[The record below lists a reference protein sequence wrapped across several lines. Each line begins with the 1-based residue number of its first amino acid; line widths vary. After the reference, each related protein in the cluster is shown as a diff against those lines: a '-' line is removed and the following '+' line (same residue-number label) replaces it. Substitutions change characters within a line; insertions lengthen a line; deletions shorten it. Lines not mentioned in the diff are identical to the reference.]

1 MVNVEFIGRLGAD
14 SEVKVGKSGNQ
25 FLSFRI
31 ATDEYR
37 NGKNEASWL
46 NVVYTGDR
54 AIKMH
59 QWLTKGKAVS
69 VHGVENVST
78 YTDRN
83 GQVQVSRDVMA
94 DRVDFVNVG
103 GSGQT
108 QSNSSTT
115 TTTQNQT
122 NVGQPAPNVA
132 APTNIALSTG
142 TMKPQETTPAKDDD
156 DLPF

>member
-14 SEVKVGKSGNQ
+14 SEVKIGKNGNQ
-25 FLSFRI
+25 FLSFRV

-46 NVVYTGDR
+46 NVVCTSER
-54 AIKMH
+54 AIKLH

-69 VHGVENVST
+69 VHGVENVGT
-78 YTDRN
+78 YLDRN

-108 QSNSSTT
+108 QSNTAAT
-115 TTTQNQT
+115 ATQNQ
-122 NVGQPAPNVA
+122 AKPNVA
-132 APTNIALSTG
+132 APNVATPTDIAPPAG
-142 TMKPQETTPAKDDD
+142 TMKSQETMPAKDDD

>member
-14 SEVKVGKSGNQ
+14 SEVKTGKSGNQ
-25 FLSFRI
+25 FISFRV

-46 NVVYTGDR
+46 NVVYTGER

-69 VHGVENVST
+69 VHGVENVGT
-78 YTDRN
+78 YLDRN

-108 QSNSSTT
+108 QSNSA
-115 TTTQNQT
+115 TTTQ
-122 NVGQPAPNVA
+122 GQANVA
-132 APTNIALSTG
+132 APTNIAPPAG
-142 TMKPQETTPAKDDD
+142 TMKPQETTPAKDED

>member
-14 SEVKVGKSGNQ
+14 SEVKIGKSGNQ
-25 FLSFRI
+25 FLSFRV

-46 NVVYTGDR
+46 NVVYTGER
-54 AIKMH
+54 AIKLH

-69 VHGVENVST
+69 VHGVENVGT
-78 YTDRN
+78 YIDRN
-83 GQVQVSRDVMA
+83 GQTQVSRDVMA

-103 GSGQT
+103 GSGQA
-108 QSNSSTT
+108 QSNSA
-115 TTTQNQT
+115 TTTQ
-122 NVGQPAPNVA
+122 GQANVA
-132 APTNIALSTG
+132 APTNIAPPAG
-142 TMKPQETTPAKDDD
+142 TMKPQETMPAKDED

>member
-1 MVNVEFIGRLGAD
+1 MVNIEFIGRLGAD

-25 FLSFRI
+25 FLSFRA
-31 ATDEYR
+31 ATDEWR

-46 NVVYTGDR
+46 NVIYPGERGV
-54 AIKMH
+54 KMH

-69 VHGVENVST
+69 VHGVENVGT
-78 YTDRN
+78 YVDRN

-108 QSNSSTT
+108 QSNAAST
-115 TTTQNQT
+115 
-122 NVGQPAPNVA
+122 VA
-132 APTNIALSTG
+132 APTNIAPPAG

>member
-14 SEVKVGKSGNQ
+14 SEVKTGKSGNQ
-25 FLSFRI
+25 FLSFRV

-46 NVVYTGDR
+46 NVVYTGER

-69 VHGVENVST
+69 VHGVENVGT
-78 YTDRN
+78 YVDRN
-83 GQVQVSRDVMA
+83 GQTQVSRDVMA

-108 QSNSSTT
+108 QSNST
-115 TTTQNQT
+115 TTTQ
-122 NVGQPAPNVA
+122 GQANVA
-132 APTNIALSTG
+132 APTNIAPPAG
-142 TMKPQETTPAKDDD
+142 TMKPQETMPSKDED

>member
-14 SEVKVGKSGNQ
+14 SAVKTGKSGNQ
-25 FLSFRI
+25 FLSFRV

-46 NVVYTGDR
+46 NVVYTGER

-69 VHGVENVST
+69 VHGVENVGT
-78 YTDRN
+78 YVDRN

-108 QSNSSTT
+108 QSNSA
-115 TTTQNQT
+115 TTTQ
-122 NVGQPAPNVA
+122 GQANVA
-132 APTNIALSTG
+132 APTNIAPPAG
-142 TMKPQETTPAKDDD
+142 TMKPQETTPAKDED

>member
-14 SEVKVGKSGNQ
+14 SEVKTGKSGNQ
-25 FLSFRI
+25 FLSFRV

-46 NVVYTGDR
+46 NVVYTGER

-69 VHGVENVST
+69 VHGVENVGT
-78 YTDRN
+78 YVDRN
-83 GQVQVSRDVMA
+83 GQTQVSRDVMA

-108 QSNSSTT
+108 QSNSA
-115 TTTQNQT
+115 TTTQ
-122 NVGQPAPNVA
+122 GQANVA
-132 APTNIALSTG
+132 SPTNIAPPAG
-142 TMKPQETTPAKDDD
+142 TMKPQETTPTKDED

>member
-14 SEVKVGKSGNQ
+14 SEVKTGKSGNQ
-25 FLSFRI
+25 FLSFRV

-46 NVVYTGDR
+46 NVVYTGER

-69 VHGVENVST
+69 VHGVENVGT
-78 YTDRN
+78 YLDRN

-108 QSNSSTT
+108 QSNSTT
-115 TTTQNQT
+115 TTTQ
-122 NVGQPAPNVA
+122 GQANVA
-132 APTNIALSTG
+132 APTNIAPPAG
-142 TMKPQETTPAKDDD
+142 TMKPQETTPAKDED

>member
-14 SEVKVGKSGNQ
+14 SEVKAGKSGNQ
-25 FLSFRI
+25 FLSFRV

-46 NVVYTGDR
+46 NVVYTGER

-69 VHGVENVST
+69 VHGVENVGT
-78 YTDRN
+78 YLDRN

-108 QSNSSTT
+108 QSNSAT
-115 TTTQNQT
+115 TTTQ
-122 NVGQPAPNVA
+122 GQANVA
-132 APTNIALSTG
+132 APTNIAPPAG
-142 TMKPQETTPAKDDD
+142 TMKPQETTPSKDED

>member
-14 SEVKVGKSGNQ
+14 SEVKTGKSGNQ
-25 FLSFRI
+25 FLSFRV

-46 NVVYTGDR
+46 NVVYTGER

-69 VHGVENVST
+69 VHGVENVGT
-78 YTDRN
+78 YIDRN
-83 GQVQVSRDVMA
+83 GQTQVSRDVMA

-108 QSNSSTT
+108 QSNSA
-115 TTTQNQT
+115 TTTQ
-122 NVGQPAPNVA
+122 GQANVA
-132 APTNIALSTG
+132 APTNIAPPSG
-142 TMKPQETTPAKDDD
+142 TMKPQETTPAKDED

>member
-25 FLSFRI
+25 FLSFRA

-37 NGKNEASWL
+37 NGKNEASWI
-46 NVVYTGDR
+46 NVVCTNER
-54 AIKMH
+54 AIKLH

-69 VHGVENVST
+69 VHGVETVST
-78 YTDRN
+78 YIDRN
-83 GQVQVSRDVMA
+83 SQVQVSRDVIA
-94 DRVDFVNVG
+94 DRVDFVSVG

-108 QSNSSTT
+108 QSNTATT
-115 TTTQNQT
+115 VAQNHTT
-122 NVGQPAPNVA
+122 PNVA
-132 APTNIALSTG
+132 APTNIAPPTG
-142 TMKPQETTPAKDDD
+142 TMKPQETAPSKDDD

>member
-14 SEVKVGKSGNQ
+14 SEVKTGKNGNR
-25 FLSFRI
+25 FISFRV

-46 NVVYTGDR
+46 NVVCTSER
-54 AIKMH
+54 AIKLH

-69 VHGVENVST
+69 VHGVENVGT
-78 YTDRN
+78 YIDRN
-83 GQVQVSRDVMA
+83 GQTQVSRDVMA

-108 QSNSSTT
+108 QSNSA
-115 TTTQNQT
+115 TTTQGQA
-122 NVGQPAPNVA
+122 NVI
-132 APTNIALSTG
+132 APTNIAPPAG
-142 TMKPQETTPAKDDD
+142 TMKPQETTPAKDED

>member
-14 SEVKVGKSGNQ
+14 SEVKTGKSGNQ
-25 FLSFRI
+25 FLSFRV
-31 ATDEYR
+31 ATEEYR

-46 NVVYTGDR
+46 NVVYTGER

-69 VHGVENVST
+69 VHGVENVGT
-78 YTDRN
+78 YIDRN
-83 GQVQVSRDVMA
+83 GQTQVSRDVMA

-108 QSNSSTT
+108 QSNTSTT
-115 TTTQNQT
+115 TQ
-122 NVGQPAPNVA
+122 GQANVA
-132 APTNIALSTG
+132 APTNIAPPAG
-142 TMKPQETTPAKDDD
+142 TMKPQETMPAKDED

>member
-46 NVVYTGDR
+46 NVVYTGER
-54 AIKMH
+54 AIKLH

-69 VHGVENVST
+69 VHGVENVGT
-78 YTDRN
+78 YVDRN

-108 QSNSSTT
+108 QSNTSTT
-115 TTTQNQT
+115 AQ
-122 NVGQPAPNVA
+122 GQASVA
-132 APTNIALSTG
+132 APTNIAPPAG
-142 TMKPQETTPAKDDD
+142 TMKPQETTPANDDD

>member
-25 FLSFRI
+25 FLSFRV

-46 NVVYTGDR
+46 NVVYTGER

-69 VHGVENVST
+69 VHGVENVGT
-78 YTDRN
+78 YVDRN
-83 GQVQVSRDVMA
+83 GQTQVSRDVMA

-115 TTTQNQT
+115 TQ
-122 NVGQPAPNVA
+122 GQANVA
-132 APTNIALSTG
+132 APTNIAPPAG
-142 TMKPQETTPAKDDD
+142 TMKPQETTPAKDED

>member
-1 MVNVEFIGRLGAD
+1 MVNIEFIGRLGAD

-25 FLSFRI
+25 FLSFRA
-31 ATDEYR
+31 ATDEWR

-46 NVVYTGDR
+46 NVIYPGER

-69 VHGVENVST
+69 VHGVENVGT
-78 YTDRN
+78 YIDRN

-108 QSNSSTT
+108 QSNSAT

-122 NVGQPAPNVA
+122 TPNVV
-132 APTNIALSTG
+132 APPNIAPPAG
-142 TMKPQETTPAKDDD
+142 TMKPQETMPAKDED

>member
-14 SEVKVGKSGNQ
+14 SEVKTGKSGNQ
-25 FLSFRI
+25 FISFRV

-46 NVVYTGDR
+46 NVVYTGER

-69 VHGVENVST
+69 VHGVENVGT
-78 YTDRN
+78 YLDRN

-103 GSGQT
+103 GSEQT
-108 QSNSSTT
+108 QGNTSTT
-115 TTTQNQT
+115 TQ
-122 NVGQPAPNVA
+122 GQANVA
-132 APTNIALSTG
+132 APTNIAPPAG
-142 TMKPQETTPAKDDD
+142 TMKPQETTLVKDDD

>member
-14 SEVKVGKSGNQ
+14 SEVKTGKSGNQ
-25 FLSFRI
+25 FLSFRA

-46 NVVYTGDR
+46 NVVYTGER

-78 YTDRN
+78 YIDRN

-108 QSNSSTT
+108 QSNTSTT
-115 TTTQNQT
+115 TQGQA
-122 NVGQPAPNVA
+122 NVGQSTPNVA
-132 APTNIALSTG
+132 APTNIAPPAG

>member
-37 NGKNEASWL
+37 NGKNETSWL
-46 NVVYTGDR
+46 TVIYPGER
-54 AIKMH
+54 AIKLH

-69 VHGVENVST
+69 VHGVENVGT
-78 YTDRN
+78 YIDRN

-108 QSNSSTT
+108 QSNSA
-115 TTTQNQT
+115 TTTQ
-122 NVGQPAPNVA
+122 GQASVA
-132 APTNIALSTG
+132 APTNIAPPAG

>member
-37 NGKNEASWL
+37 NGKNETSWL
-46 NVVYTGDR
+46 TVVYTGER
-54 AIKMH
+54 AIKMQ
-59 QWLTKGKAVS
+59 QWLKKGKAVS
-69 VHGVENVST
+69 VHGVENVGT
-78 YTDRN
+78 YVDRN

-108 QSNSSTT
+108 QSNTSTIT
-115 TTTQNQT
+115 PTQNQAT
-122 NVGQPAPNVA
+122 PNVA
-132 APTNIALSTG
+132 VPDNIAPPAG

>member
-14 SEVKVGKSGNQ
+14 SEVKTGKSGNQ
-25 FLSFRI
+25 FLSFRV

-37 NGKNEASWL
+37 NGKNEASRL
-46 NVVYTGDR
+46 NVAYTGER

-69 VHGVENVST
+69 VHGVENVGT
-78 YTDRN
+78 YVDRN
-83 GQVQVSRDVMA
+83 GQTQVSRDVMA
-94 DRVDFVNVG
+94 DRVDFVNFG

-108 QSNSSTT
+108 QSNSA
-115 TTTQNQT
+115 TTTQ
-122 NVGQPAPNVA
+122 GQANVA
-132 APTNIALSTG
+132 APTNIAPPAG
-142 TMKPQETTPAKDDD
+142 TMKPQETTPAKDED

>member
-14 SEVKVGKSGNQ
+14 SEVKTGKSGNQ
-25 FLSFRI
+25 FLSFRV

-46 NVVYTGDR
+46 NVVYTGER

-69 VHGVENVST
+69 VHGVENVGT
-78 YTDRN
+78 YLDRN

-108 QSNSSTT
+108 QSNSA
-115 TTTQNQT
+115 TTTQ
-122 NVGQPAPNVA
+122 GQANVA
-132 APTNIALSTG
+132 APANIAPPAG
-142 TMKPQETTPAKDDD
+142 TMKPQETTPAKDED

>member
-14 SEVKVGKSGNQ
+14 SEVKTGKSGNQ
-25 FLSFRI
+25 FISFRV

-46 NVVYTGDR
+46 NVVYTGER

-69 VHGVENVST
+69 VHGVENVGT
-78 YTDRN
+78 YVDRN

-108 QSNSSTT
+108 QSNTSTT
-115 TTTQNQT
+115 T
-122 NVGQPAPNVA
+122 A
-132 APTNIALSTG
+132 APTNIAPPAG
-142 TMKPQETTPAKDDD
+142 TMKPQETTPAKDED

>member
-14 SEVKVGKSGNQ
+14 SEVKTGKSGNQ
-25 FLSFRI
+25 FLSFRV

-46 NVVYTGDR
+46 NVVYTGER

-69 VHGVENVST
+69 VHGVENVGT
-78 YTDRN
+78 YVDRN

-108 QSNSSTT
+108 QSNSA
-115 TTTQNQT
+115 TTTQ
-122 NVGQPAPNVA
+122 GQANVA
-132 APTNIALSTG
+132 APTNIAPPAG
-142 TMKPQETTPAKDDD
+142 TMKPQETMPSNDED

>member
-14 SEVKVGKSGNQ
+14 SEVKTGKSGNQ
-25 FLSFRI
+25 FLSFRV

-46 NVVYTGDR
+46 NVVYTGER

-69 VHGVENVST
+69 VHGVENVGT
-78 YTDRN
+78 YLDRN

-108 QSNSSTT
+108 QSNSTT
-115 TTTQNQT
+115 TAQ
-122 NVGQPAPNVA
+122 GQANVA
-132 APTNIALSTG
+132 APTNIAPPAG
-142 TMKPQETTPAKDDD
+142 TMKPQETTPAKDED

>member
-14 SEVKVGKSGNQ
+14 SEVKTGKSGNQ
-25 FLSFRI
+25 FLSFRV

-46 NVVYTGDR
+46 NVVYTGER

-69 VHGVENVST
+69 VHGVENVGT
-78 YTDRN
+78 YLDRN

-108 QSNSSTT
+108 QSNSA
-115 TTTQNQT
+115 TTTQ
-122 NVGQPAPNVA
+122 GQANVA
-132 APTNIALSTG
+132 APTNIAPPAG
-142 TMKPQETTPAKDDD
+142 TMKPQETTPAKDED

>member
-14 SEVKVGKSGNQ
+14 SEVKTGKSGNQ
-25 FLSFRI
+25 FVSFRV

-46 NVVYTGDR
+46 NVVYTGER

-69 VHGVENVST
+69 VHGVENVGT
-78 YTDRN
+78 YVDRN
-83 GQVQVSRDVMA
+83 GQTQVSRDVMA

-108 QSNSSTT
+108 QSNSA
-115 TTTQNQT
+115 TTTQ
-122 NVGQPAPNVA
+122 GQANVA
-132 APTNIALSTG
+132 APTNIAPPAG
-142 TMKPQETTPAKDDD
+142 TMKPQETTPAKDED

>member
-14 SEVKVGKSGNQ
+14 SEVKTGKSGNQ
-25 FLSFRI
+25 FLSFRV
-31 ATDEYR
+31 ATEEYR

-46 NVVYTGDR
+46 NVVYTGER

-69 VHGVENVST
+69 VHGVENVGT
-78 YTDRN
+78 YIDRN
-83 GQVQVSRDVMA
+83 GQTQVSRDVMA

-108 QSNSSTT
+108 QSNTSTT
-115 TTTQNQT
+115 TQ
-122 NVGQPAPNVA
+122 GQANVA
-132 APTNIALSTG
+132 APTNIAPPAG
-142 TMKPQETTPAKDDD
+142 TMKPQETTPAKDED

>member
-1 MVNVEFIGRLGAD
+1 MVNVEFSGRLGAD
-14 SEVKVGKSGNQ
+14 SEVKTGKSGNQ
-25 FLSFRI
+25 FLSFRV

-46 NVVYTGDR
+46 NVVYTGER

-69 VHGVENVST
+69 VHGVENVGT
-78 YTDRN
+78 YLDRN

-108 QSNSSTT
+108 QSNSA
-115 TTTQNQT
+115 TTTQ
-122 NVGQPAPNVA
+122 GQANVA
-132 APTNIALSTG
+132 APTNIAPPAG
-142 TMKPQETTPAKDDD
+142 TMKPQETTPAKDED

>member
-14 SEVKVGKSGNQ
+14 SEVKTGKNGNQ
-25 FLSFRI
+25 FLSFRA

-46 NVVYTGDR
+46 NVVCTSER
-54 AIKMH
+54 AIKLH

-108 QSNSSTT
+108 QSNTSTT
-115 TTTQNQT
+115 TITQNQT
-122 NVGQPAPNVA
+122 TPNVA
-132 APTNIALSTG
+132 APTNIAPPAG

>member
-14 SEVKVGKSGNQ
+14 SEVKTGKSGNQ
-25 FLSFRI
+25 FLSFRV

-46 NVVYTGDR
+46 NVVYTGER

-69 VHGVENVST
+69 VHGVENVGT
-78 YTDRN
+78 YIDRN
-83 GQVQVSRDVMA
+83 GQTQVSRDVMA

-108 QSNSSTT
+108 QSNTSTT
-115 TTTQNQT
+115 TQ
-122 NVGQPAPNVA
+122 GQANVA
-132 APTNIALSTG
+132 APTNIAPPAG
-142 TMKPQETTPAKDDD
+142 TMKPQETTPAKDED

>member
-14 SEVKVGKSGNQ
+14 SEVKTGKSGNQ
-25 FLSFRI
+25 FLSFRV

-46 NVVYTGDR
+46 NVVYTGER

-69 VHGVENVST
+69 VHGVENVGT
-78 YTDRN
+78 YVDRN
-83 GQVQVSRDVMA
+83 GQTQVSRDVMA

-108 QSNSSTT
+108 QSNSA
-115 TTTQNQT
+115 TTTQRQ
-122 NVGQPAPNVA
+122 ANVA
-132 APTNIALSTG
+132 APTNIAPPAG
-142 TMKPQETTPAKDDD
+142 TMKPQETTPAKDED

>member
-14 SEVKVGKSGNQ
+14 SEVKTGKSGNQ
-25 FLSFRI
+25 FISFRV

-46 NVVYTGDR
+46 NVVYTGER

-69 VHGVENVST
+69 VHGVENVGT
-78 YTDRN
+78 YLDRN

-103 GSGQT
+103 GSGRT
-108 QSNSSTT
+108 QSNSA
-115 TTTQNQT
+115 TTTQGQA
-122 NVGQPAPNVA
+122 NVE
-132 APTNIALSTG
+132 APTNIAPPAG
-142 TMKPQETTPAKDDD
+142 TMKPQETTPAKDED

>member
-14 SEVKVGKSGNQ
+14 SEVKTGKSGNQ
-25 FLSFRI
+25 FLSFRV

-46 NVVYTGDR
+46 NVVYTGER

-69 VHGVENVST
+69 VHGVENVGT
-78 YTDRN
+78 YVDRN

-108 QSNSSTT
+108 QSNSA
-115 TTTQNQT
+115 TTTQ
-122 NVGQPAPNVA
+122 GQANVA
-132 APTNIALSTG
+132 APTNIAPPAG
-142 TMKPQETTPAKDDD
+142 TMKPQETTPAKDED

>member
-14 SEVKVGKSGNQ
+14 SEVKTGKNGNQ
-25 FLSFRI
+25 FLSFRA

-46 NVVYTGDR
+46 NVVCTSER
-54 AIKMH
+54 AIKLH

-108 QSNSSTT
+108 QSNTSTT

-122 NVGQPAPNVA
+122 TPNVA
-132 APTNIALSTG
+132 APTNIAPPAG

>member
-25 FLSFRI
+25 FLSFRA
-31 ATDEYR
+31 ATDEWR

-46 NVVYTGDR
+46 NVIYPGER

-69 VHGVENVST
+69 VHGVENVGT
-78 YTDRN
+78 YVDRN

-108 QSNSSTT
+108 QSNTAST
-115 TTTQNQT
+115 
-122 NVGQPAPNVA
+122 VA
-132 APTNIALSTG
+132 APTNIAPPAG
-142 TMKPQETTPAKDDD
+142 TMKPQETTSAKDDD

>member
-14 SEVKVGKSGNQ
+14 SEVKTGKSGNQ
-25 FLSFRI
+25 FLSFRV

-46 NVVYTGDR
+46 NVVYTGER

-69 VHGVENVST
+69 VHGVENVGT
-78 YTDRN
+78 YLDRN

-94 DRVDFVNVG
+94 DRVDFVNVSA
-103 GSGQT
+103 SGQT
-108 QSNSSTT
+108 QSNSA
-115 TTTQNQT
+115 TTTQ
-122 NVGQPAPNVA
+122 GQANVA
-132 APTNIALSTG
+132 APTNIAPPAG
-142 TMKPQETTPAKDDD
+142 TMKPQETTPAKDED

>member
-14 SEVKVGKSGNQ
+14 SEVKTGKSGNQ
-25 FLSFRI
+25 FLSFRV

-46 NVVYTGDR
+46 NVVYTGER

-69 VHGVENVST
+69 VHGVENVGT
-78 YTDRN
+78 YVDRN
-83 GQVQVSRDVMA
+83 GQTQVSRDVMA

-108 QSNSSTT
+108 QSNST
-115 TTTQNQT
+115 TTTQ
-122 NVGQPAPNVA
+122 GQANVA
-132 APTNIALSTG
+132 APTNIAPPAG
-142 TMKPQETTPAKDDD
+142 TMKPQETTPAKDED